1 MQAWVSIVQSR
12 KLNERGNLKRQK
24 RNDETIKIMGLKD
37 ERRLL
42 DFEPSIFTREKLN
55 TASGLVFCK
64 SFRFFHKILS

>member
-1 MQAWVSIVQSR
+1 
-12 KLNERGNLKRQK
+12 
-24 RNDETIKIMGLKD
+24 MGLKD

-64 SFRFFHKILS
+64 SSQFFHKILSSIFLRNKESNCHIR